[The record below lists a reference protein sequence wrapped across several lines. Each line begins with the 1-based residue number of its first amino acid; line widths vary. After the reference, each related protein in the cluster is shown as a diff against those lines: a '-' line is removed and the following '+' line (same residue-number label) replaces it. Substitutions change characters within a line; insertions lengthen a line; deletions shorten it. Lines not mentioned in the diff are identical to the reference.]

1 MLFQLEA
8 SGVSA
13 DQAIELFWRTFE
25 DADPEG
31 KAYADAIVRGVGDNL
46 EGIDKRVTAASQN
59 WRLER
64 MSRVD
69 RNLLRLGTWELMFR
83 SDVPR
88 AVILDEAVELA
99 KSFGTDESSGFVVAH
114 DEGGRVGQDHR
125 QRLGAIAGDGHL
137 CEVLEEQMAQP
148 VCLRRAVLDD
158 EDMDLRVDDVL
169 HGAGGENPA
178 SKTGIPRMTSARCAE
193 IGIKLPGQSLH
204 TARRHARTHAPP
216 FHPR

>member
-1 MLFQLEA
+1 MGARRSGREAALQMLFQLEG

-13 DQAIELFWRTFE
+13 DQAIDLFWRTYE

-31 KAYADAIVRGVGDNL
+31 KAYADTVLRGVADNID
-46 EGIDKRVTAASQN
+46 GIDKKIAAASQN

-99 KSFGTDESSGFVVAH
+99 KSFGTDDSSGFVN
-114 DEGGRVGQDHR
+114 G
-125 QRLGAIAGDGHL
+125 
-137 CEVLEEQMAQP
+137 
-148 VCLRRAVLDD
+148 VLDRIAENIGRKD
-158 EDMDLRVDDVL
+158 ERN
-169 HGAGGENPA
+169 G
-178 SKTGIPRMTSARCAE
+178 
-193 IGIKLPGQSLH
+193 
-204 TARRHARTHAPP
+204 
-216 FHPR
+216 

>member
-1 MLFQLEA
+1 MGARRSGREAALQMLFQLEG

-13 DQAIELFWRTFE
+13 DQAIDLFWRTYE

-31 KAYADAIVRGVGDNL
+31 KAYADTILRGVADNVD
-46 EGIDKRVTAASQN
+46 GIDKKIAAASQN

-99 KSFGTDESSGFVVAH
+99 KSFGTDDSSGFVN
-114 DEGGRVGQDHR
+114 G
-125 QRLGAIAGDGHL
+125 
-137 CEVLEEQMAQP
+137 
-148 VCLRRAVLDD
+148 VLDRIAENIGRKD
-158 EDMDLRVDDVL
+158 ERN
-169 HGAGGENPA
+169 G
-178 SKTGIPRMTSARCAE
+178 
-193 IGIKLPGQSLH
+193 
-204 TARRHARTHAPP
+204 
-216 FHPR
+216 

>member
-1 MLFQLEA
+1 MLFQLEG

-13 DQAIELFWRTFE
+13 DQAVELFWRTNE

-31 KAYADAIVRGVGDNL
+31 KPYADTVVRGVADNL
-46 EGIDKRVTAASQN
+46 DAIDKKVSAASQN

-99 KSFGTDESSGFVVAH
+99 KSFGTDESSGFVN
-114 DEGGRVGQDHR
+114 G
-125 QRLGAIAGDGHL
+125 
-137 CEVLEEQMAQP
+137 
-148 VCLRRAVLDD
+148 VLDRIAENLGRRD
-158 EDMDLRVDDVL
+158 E
-169 HGAGGENPA
+169 
-178 SKTGIPRMTSARCAE
+178 SKSS
-193 IGIKLPGQSLH
+193 K
-204 TARRHARTHAPP
+204 
-216 FHPR
+216 

>member
-1 MLFQLEA
+1 MGARRSGREAALQMLFQLEA
-8 SGVSA
+8 SGVSP

-31 KAYADAIVRGVGDNL
+31 RSYADVVLRGVAENL
-46 EGIDKRVTAASQN
+46 EAIDKRLTAASQN

-99 KSFGTDESSGFVVAH
+99 KSFGTDESSGFVN
-114 DEGGRVGQDHR
+114 G
-125 QRLGAIAGDGHL
+125 
-137 CEVLEEQMAQP
+137 
-148 VCLRRAVLDD
+148 VLDRIAND
-158 EDMDLRVDDVL
+158 
-169 HGAGGENPA
+169 
-178 SKTGIPRMTSARCAE
+178 
-193 IGIKLPGQSLH
+193 IGRKDPDRSGSS
-204 TARRHARTHAPP
+204 
-216 FHPR
+216 

>member
-1 MLFQLEA
+1 MGARRSGREAALQMLFQLES

-13 DQAIELFWRTFE
+13 DQAIDLFWRTYE

-31 KAYADAIVRGVGDNL
+31 KAYADTIVRGVADNL
-46 EGIDKRVTAASQN
+46 DGIDKKVTAASQN

-99 KSFGTDESSGFVVAH
+99 KSFGTDESSGFVN
-114 DEGGRVGQDHR
+114 G
-125 QRLGAIAGDGHL
+125 
-137 CEVLEEQMAQP
+137 
-148 VCLRRAVLDD
+148 VLDRIA
-158 EDMDLRVDDVL
+158 ENLGRRDDRN
-169 HGAGGENPA
+169 G
-178 SKTGIPRMTSARCAE
+178 
-193 IGIKLPGQSLH
+193 
-204 TARRHARTHAPP
+204 
-216 FHPR
+216 